1 MRISDWSS
9 DVCSSDLSAGL
20 RTNLVI
26 TTSRRVYHL
35 ALESRPTGAM
45 AALSWTY
52 PRDELIALRRQQ
64 DAAAAAVPVA
74 SGLAVERLN
83 FNYRSEE
90 HTSELQSLMRS
101 SYAVFCLQQKI
112 Q

>member
-1 MRISDWSS
+1 MALPPGWAITSVAACDTGLWTVGDTTSGSGAEQRTHIF
-9 DVCSSDLSAGL
+9 VKPFSAGL

-74 SGLAVERLN
+74 SGDRKSV
-83 FNYRSEE
+83 
-90 HTSELQSLMRS
+90 
-101 SYAVFCLQQKI
+101 V
-112 Q
+112 